1 MQFLHMV
8 IVHKSI
14 GWLFGFVLVLLKKLD
29 YICVKNEL
37 II

>member
-1 MQFLHMV
+1 MESSHMV
-8 IVHKSI
+8 IVHKSA
-14 GWLFGFVLVLLKKLD
+14 GRQFGFMLVLLKKLD